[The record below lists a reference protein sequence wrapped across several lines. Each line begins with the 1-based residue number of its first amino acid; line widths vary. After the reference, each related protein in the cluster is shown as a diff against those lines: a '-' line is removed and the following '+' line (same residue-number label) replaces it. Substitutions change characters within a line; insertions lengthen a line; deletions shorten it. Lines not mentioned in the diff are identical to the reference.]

1 MEKLNNYII
10 KSTLIILIGT
20 ILTSGSNFLF
30 YVIAGNLL
38 SVSEFGEIS
47 SIISIIGFS
56 TLISNFG
63 VPHLWLKLFAKEGNN
78 GKRWINP
85 SLKFLSFSALLT
97 FLFVNLWSIL
107 GPHTAQSEKIFFLI
121 SSLIFQQLI
130 VDIIAVK
137 FQLENNFSK
146 MIFWQ
151 SIPSVTRTVLLI
163 FASFL
168 LSELNQLTI
177 GYIYFFVSIF
187 FILASVL
194 NINEIRKGSI
204 NLDLV
209 KNDKSDFIDDSSV
222 KNLIFFSSPFAL
234 SLILSYIFN
243 QSDIIMLNYFSS
255 NTSTGYYNASYLIFS
270 TFILLP
276 TMIYNKYYLPY
287 VHRWSYNNSA
297 KLKSF
302 SKNHRII
309 LLLLGITAF
318 LFLNQFSQFIIEFVF
333 GSNYDESIDLLK
345 ILSFGLPFVFMT
357 FASSILLF
365 TKDNIYIKTIFMAI
379 VSSLKI
385 ILNLVF
391 IPQYGHFAAAYS
403 TLVCN
408 ILLFLLYSFYVNKF
422 IVNNEKS

>member
-1 MEKLNNYII
+1 MGKLNNYII

-63 VPHLWLKLFAKEGNN
+63 VPHLWLKLFAKEGNH
-78 GKRWINP
+78 GKRWIEP
-85 SLKFLSFSALLT
+85 SLKFLCFSAFIT
-97 FLFVNLWSIL
+97 FLLVNFWSIL
-107 GPHTAQSEKIFFLI
+107 GPHTIQIEKIFLLI
-121 SSLIFQQLI
+121 SSLIFQQLMI
-130 VDIIAVK
+130 DIIAVK

-151 SIPSVTRTVLLI
+151 SIPSIARTVLLI

-168 LSELNQLTI
+168 LPELNQLVI

-187 FILASVL
+187 FIFATAL
-194 NINEIRKGSI
+194 NINEIRRGNI
-204 NLDLV
+204 DLDFF
-209 KNDKSDFIDDSSV
+209 KNDKSEFIDDSSV
-222 KNLIFFSSPFAL
+222 KNLILLSSPFAF

-243 QSDIIMLNYFSS
+243 QSDVIMLNYFSS

-270 TFILLP
+270 TFILVP
-276 TMIYNKYYLPY
+276 TMIYNKYFLPF
-287 VHRWSYNNSA
+287 VHRWSYNDSA

-302 SKNHRII
+302 SNNHRII
-309 LLLLGITAF
+309 LLFLGIIAF
-318 LFLNQFSQFIIEFVF
+318 LFLNKFSQFIIDFVF
-333 GSNYDESIDLLK
+333 GLKYDESINLLK
-345 ILSFGLPFVFMT
+345 ILSIGLPFIFMT
-357 FASSILLF
+357 FSSSILLF
-365 TKDNIYIKTIFMAI
+365 TRENIYAKTIFMAI

-385 ILNLVF
+385 ILNLIF
-391 IPQYGHFAAAYS
+391 IPKYGHFAAAYS
-403 TLVCN
+403 TLICH
-408 ILLFLLYSFYVNKF
+408 ILLFLLYSIYVYKF
-422 IVNNEKS
+422 VITDEKS